1 MLSLRLLQAFPPP
14 AERDEILADLEREY
28 RDRRARAGLVS
39 SASRWLWTQ
48 IVGSGPVL
56 LRRTWWRGNSG
67 FDSSSNS
74 MNPGGPLMEL
84 WIVEARFAL
93 RRLRTRPT
101 YTTPRRPHARPR
113 RRRNGGD
120 RRNRSTSPR
129 QSASVSARQ

>member
-1 MLSLRLLQAFPPP
+1 MFSLRILRALLPP

-28 RDRRARAGLVS
+28 RDRRTRDGRVPAT
-39 SASRWLWTQ
+39 RWVWTQ
-48 IVGSGPVL
+48 ILGSAPVL

-74 MNPGGPLMEL
+74 MNPGGPLMER

-101 YTTPRRPHARPR
+101 YTLLAVLTLAMGVGGMAAIAGIVRP
-113 RRRNGGD
+113 
-120 RRNRSTSPR
+120 
-129 QSASVSARQ
+129 